1 MCPHSWH
8 VTTRPH
14 AVGDKPSGKRA
25 RCASAQSERV
35 RWRARARATR
45 SSAGCAGGRSWRVAP
60 WSHTEEERPL
70 AGAVAFHT
78 LRTIHKPLGTARARG
93 KLECCASFSE
103 TASAVAWPRVH
114 TTADC
119 ALEAAAGTSNHG
131 LVAKERGLSPAQ
143 CPSKGDGVTPPPA
156 ARRAHAASARAAP
169 PPHRERAQRRARVC
183 ATRNPAAQSEGLGW
197 HVAPQSR
204 TEAER
209 PLTSAVAF
217 YSLMIARNL
226 RGTGRARGKR
236 ACCASSQ
243 R

>member
-35 RWRARARATR
+35 WWRARAGATR

-60 WSHTEEERPL
+60 WSRTEEEGPL
-70 AGAVAFHT
+70 AGAVAFCT
-78 LRTIHKPLGTARARG
+78 PRTIHKPLGTAHKCG
-93 KLECCASFSE
+93 NLECCASFSE
-103 TASAVAWPRVH
+103 TASAVAWPRVPH
-114 TTADC
+114 DSRLRVGGRSWHVKPRSC
-119 ALEAAAGTSNHG
+119 SQG
-131 LVAKERGLSPAQ
+131 ERPSPVQ
-143 CPSKGDGVTPPPA
+143 CPSKGGGVTPTPA

-183 ATRNPAAQSEGLGW
+183 ATRNPAAQSEGFGW

-204 TEAER
+204 TEA
-209 PLTSAVAF
+209 
-217 YSLMIARNL
+217 
-226 RGTGRARGKR
+226 
-236 ACCASSQ
+236 
-243 R
+243 